1 VFITQSCP
9 ILCKPMD
16 YSPPGSCVYEILQ
29 VRILQWVNYSLLQR
43 IFPTQGSNPGCLHC
57 KWSLYHL
64 SHQQSFYTLVRL
76 TIHNQHSSF
85 RHAPFTQLTYL
96 CSLVSRGRRKL
107 SSIRGNITRKNCI
120 LVTHE
125 IFFYSSGNNIPYL
138 QRKTQKLTLFRTHCI
153 TEHN

>member
-1 VFITQSCP
+1 MFVTQSCP

-16 YSPPGSCVYEILQ
+16 YSPPGSCFYEILQ
-29 VRILQWVNYSLLQR
+29 VRILQWVTIPFSRGSSQPR
-43 IFPTQGSNPGCLHC
+43 DQTQVAYIADGVFTIWATSEV
-57 KWSLYHL
+57 
-64 SHQQSFYTLVRL
+64 FYTLVRL

-107 SSIRGNITRKNCI
+107 SSVRGNITRKNGI
-120 LVTHE
+120 LVTQE